1 MEMEM
6 LNLAGPLGGGG
17 VAGVIAFTA
26 IKIFEIKAGL
36 PAIQAEL
43 DSIRRAHLACEE
55 RITKSDEACAL
66 KIKSLEARIDELL
79 NRLTEQG

>member
-1 MEMEM
+1 MEIEM

-26 IKIFEIKAGL
+26 IKIFEIRAGL

>member
-26 IKIFEIKAGL
+26 IKIFEIRAGL

-79 NRLTEQG
+79 NRLTEHG